1 MRNKTVYIYREKAIR
16 YCIEEANETNNG
28 IIEM

>member
-1 MRNKTVYIYREKAIR
+1 MLNKTVYICMERAIR